1 MLTKILK
8 GTILGLA
15 VASSM
20 SAIAETGFKVP
31 VHYNVELVD
40 GISDPSNYSRFSRL
54 ISLTPGKHQVVLT
67 FKDTFR
73 SGSDTRL
80 VQAIDPVVIDI
91 ENIKKDQ
98 VITFDYKKPANESQA
113 KAYVHMQKITLID
126 NTSEKV
132 IPKSEAYY
140 YILTSD
146 KGFSLMRDY
155 KQELANLNRLYAPS
169 QVANGEKQL
178 GMTEYG
184 APTIEANAEN
194 FANAQNA
201 AASKGLTMEP
211 MGVDNSAMSTST
223 SGKKDQQINDET
235 YRKLVNLY
243 NKADDATK
251 LKFMKYVMAH

>member
-1 MLTKILK
+1 MFTKSLK
-8 GTILGLA
+8 ITFAATALI
-15 VASSM
+15 AS
-20 SAIAETGFKVP
+20 AQVLAETGFKVP

-40 GISDPSNYSRFSRL
+40 GISDPSNYSRFSRM
-54 ISLTPGKHQVVLT
+54 ITLTPGKHQVVLT

-73 SGSDTRL
+73 AGSDSRL

-113 KAYVHMQKITLID
+113 KVYAHQQKITLID

-132 IPKSEAYY
+132 IPKSDAYY

-169 QVANGEKQL
+169 QVANGSKQI

-194 FANAQNA
+194 FAQAQNA
-201 AASKGLTMEP
+201 ASAKGLTMEP
-211 MGVDNSAMSTST
+211 MGVNNSAMSTST
-223 SGKKDQQINDET
+223 TAAKSQMVNDET
-235 YRKLVNLY
+235 YKQLVKLY

-251 LKFMKYVMAH
+251 LRFMKYVMAH